1 MKKLNYLFIVL
12 MLCMFHSQAQ
22 IQNNSFKVAVFPVT
36 FTDVPLE
43 YRNQFPTQSE
53 FKELLFGNNSKIQE
67 YFDVIS
73 YNKLNFT
80 GDVFD
85 YTVANYK
92 PWSPGA
98 SIKEASDILKNVNIN
113 APAGFNPSNYDRII
127 VLIGHDAALGG
138 SRAGSFNLKIN
149 GVTNNH
155 RGVATFFRLGRYNRE
170 TNYPVRSSITQNS
183 HTLVVSST
191 NPPKSYEPEQPYPL
205 SSFESTYIHEVIHSM
220 GIGAHANSRTNNGK
234 HDYEPQDANNGSNW
248 ENEYGNMYDI
258 MGKAGGYASTL
269 NGYFRRVLNLM
280 DDSMLNILDSY
291 TTQTVTVHPINYT
304 SGKRLIA
311 VYHPDFPTQWPGIY
325 QNDGY
330 TLEVKA
336 NSTFDPLTSIPEVK
350 GNADGLFVYK
360 NSGLKNL
367 LLDMS
372 PAPNVAFGWGDYYD
386 VRDVVLKPGMTYEN
400 DEVKFSNVIK
410 NADGSFNVTI
420 RVKKIGGD
428 TGTAPIAQFTANNT
442 SITAGQSVV
451 FTDQSTNEP
460 TSWSWSFAGG
470 NPSTSTAQNPTVT
483 YTTPGTYQVSLTAA
497 NTHGNDT
504 NTKTSYIT
512 VNPASCTY
520 CASASSTVKYEYIK
534 EVKIGNFTNV
544 SDAQKYSDFTNKTI
558 PLVKGKATNITLT
571 PEWPKEIY
579 KEYFKIWIDLN
590 GDCDFNDSGEL
601 VFDAGS
607 AKKTAVT
614 GTITVPTSAI
624 TGNTRMRV
632 SMKYNGA
639 PNPCANGSAF
649 GDGEVE
655 DYTVNISTSALAE
668 KVQGD
673 DITVFPNP
681 VSQGKLH
688 IHSDFEE
695 GKIQLIDIT
704 GKAVLT
710 QNTLTKLE
718 EINVNGLHG
727 VFILMIKSGKETIYK
742 QVIIE

>member
-1 MKKLNYLFIVL
+1 MKKLNYLLIVFL
-12 MLCMFHSQAQ
+12 LCILHSNAQ

-43 YRNQFPTQSE
+43 FRNQFPTTSE
-53 FKELLFGNNSKIQE
+53 FNELLFGNTSKIQE

-80 GDVFD
+80 GDIFD

-92 PWSPGA
+92 PWTPGTT
-98 SIKEASDILKNVNIN
+98 IKESSEILKNVDIN
-113 APAGFNPSNYDRII
+113 APSGFNPDNYDRII

-138 SRAGSFNLKIN
+138 SRAGSFDLKIN
-149 GVTNNH
+149 GATYKK
-155 RGVATFFRLGRYNRE
+155 RGVTTFFRLGRYNRDS
-170 TNYPVRSSITQNS
+170 NYPIRSSITQKS

-205 SSFESTYIHEVIHSM
+205 SSFESTYIHEVIHTM

-234 HDYEPQDANNGSNW
+234 HDYEPQDPDNGSNW

-280 DDSMLNILDSY
+280 DDSMLHVLDKY
-291 TTQTVTVHPINYT
+291 TTQTVTVHPINHF

-330 TLEVKA
+330 TLEVRA
-336 NSTFDPLTSIPEVK
+336 NSTFDPLHSIPEIK
-350 GNADGLFVYK
+350 GNEEGLFVYK

-372 PAPNVAFGWGDYYD
+372 PSPNVAFGWGKYYD

-410 NADGSFNVTI
+410 NADGSFTVTI
-420 RVKKIGGD
+420 RVKKLGDD
-428 TGTAPIAQFTANNT
+428 TGIAPESQFTASTT
-442 SITAGQSVV
+442 SIIAGQSVT
-451 FTDQSTNEP
+451 FTDQSINEP
-460 TSWSWSFAGG
+460 ISWSWSFAGG
-470 NPSTSTAQNPTVT
+470 TPSSSSSQNPTVT
-483 YTTPGTYQVSLTAA
+483 YDTPGTFQVSLTAT
-497 NTHGNDT
+497 NEHGNDT
-504 NTKTSYIT
+504 ETKAGYIT
-512 VNPASCTY
+512 VNPISCNY
-520 CASASSTVKYEYIK
+520 CASAGNTVRYEYIK
-534 EVKIGNFTNV
+534 EIQIGSFTNV

-558 PLVKGKATNITLT
+558 TINKGETTSITLT
-571 PEWPKEIY
+571 PGWPGSSY
-579 KEYFKIWIDLN
+579 DEYFKIWIDLN

-607 AKKTAVT
+607 AQRTAVT
-614 GTITVPTSAI
+614 GTITIPTTAI
-624 TGNTRMRV
+624 SGTTRMRV
-632 SMKYNGA
+632 SMKYRSA
-639 PNPCANGSAF
+639 PDVCASGSAF

-655 DYTVNISTSALAE
+655 DYTVNLLVSKASIKDSE
-668 KVQGD
+668 IKVY
-673 DITVFPNP
+673 PNP
-681 VSQGKLH
+681 VSHGELTIQ
-688 IHSDFEE
+688 SDVD
-695 GKIQLIDIT
+695 KSTITLIDLT
-704 GKAVLT
+704 GKRVIT
-710 QNTLTKLE
+710 QKSSGNLE
-718 EINVNGLHG
+718 KVNVNGLHG
-727 VFILMIKSGKETIYK
+727 VYIVMIASEKGTFYK
-742 QVIIE
+742 QVIIN